1 MQTTDIQT
9 SHNIVISFPLAN
21 LMQRILATIID
32 IIVICLYWFLISA
45 MFMSLQTIAYIL
57 IIPVVSFYHLL
68 FEVFNKGQSPG
79 KKIMKLRVIDV
90 HGRTPNIESYFM
102 RWIFRLVDI
111 TFSVGTLAMIFIISS
126 EQKQRLGD
134 MLAQTM
140 VVSLDKNS
148 FISLESIEK
157 LKIDHKEILY
167 PRIVEYT
174 DTDMLLVKQSINRH
188 TAHPTDASRALLKDL
203 TKRISE
209 KLELESTGMADLKFL
224 KKVLYEYIVL
234 TR

>member
-1 MQTTDIQT
+1 MHTTDIQT

-32 IIVICLYWFLISA
+32 IIIMCLYWFVLMAIFVSVP
-45 MFMSLQTIAYIL
+45 TIALIL
-57 IIPVVSFYHLL
+57 VLPVISFYHLL

-79 KKIMKLRVIDV
+79 KKLMKLRVIDI
-90 HGRTPNIESYFM
+90 HGGTPDIESYFM

-111 TFSVGTLAMIFIISS
+111 TFSMGTLASIFIISS

-148 FISLESIEK
+148 FVSLESIEN

-167 PRIVEYT
+167 PKITEYS

-188 TAHPTDASRALLKDL
+188 NAHPTVASRALLRDL

-209 KLELESTGMADLKFL
+209 KLELETVKTGDLKFL
-224 KKVLYEYIVL
+224 KRVLYEYIIL